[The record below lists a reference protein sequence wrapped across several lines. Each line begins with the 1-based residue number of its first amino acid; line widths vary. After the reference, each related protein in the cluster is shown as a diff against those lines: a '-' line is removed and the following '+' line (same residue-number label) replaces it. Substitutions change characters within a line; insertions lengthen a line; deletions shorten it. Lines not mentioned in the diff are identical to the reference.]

1 MSATKSSREEN
12 IYMAKVAE
20 QAERYDE
27 MVEYMEKVAKTGEL
41 TAEERSLLSVSYKNV
56 IGPRRASWRI
66 ISSIEQKEESRG
78 NEEHVAMAKELR
90 GKIESEV
97 RKMCD
102 GVLSILQSHLIPSA
116 SSAESKVFFLKM
128 KADYLRYLAEFNSRE
143 DNKEVA
149 DNIMLV
155 YQAAQDIALAE
166 FAATHPLRLGVA
178 LNFSVFYYEI
188 LNDPDRACDV
198 AKKAFDEAIP
208 ELDKMGEDSYKDTN
222 LIIQLLRD
230 NLILWTSEDDA

>member
-1 MSATKSSREEN
+1 MSVTKPSREEN

-20 QAERYDE
+20 QAERYNE
-27 MVEYMEKVAKTGEL
+27 MVEYMEKVAKTAEL
-41 TAEERSLLSVSYKNV
+41 TAEERNMLSVSYKNV

-66 ISSIEQKEESRG
+66 ISSIEQKEASRG
-78 NEEHVAMAKELR
+78 NEEHVALARELR

-97 RKMCD
+97 RKMCY
-102 GVLSILQSHLIPSA
+102 GVLGVLESHLIPSA

-128 KADYLRYLAEFNSRE
+128 KADYLRYLAEFNTGDHS
-143 DNKEVA
+143 KEVA
-149 DNIMLV
+149 DNIMLI
-155 YQAAQDIALAE
+155 YQSAQDIALAE
-166 FAATHPLRLGVA
+166 LAPTHPIRLGVA

-188 LNDPDRACDV
+188 LNNPDRACDT

-208 ELDKMGEDSYKDTN
+208 GLDKMGEDSYKDTN